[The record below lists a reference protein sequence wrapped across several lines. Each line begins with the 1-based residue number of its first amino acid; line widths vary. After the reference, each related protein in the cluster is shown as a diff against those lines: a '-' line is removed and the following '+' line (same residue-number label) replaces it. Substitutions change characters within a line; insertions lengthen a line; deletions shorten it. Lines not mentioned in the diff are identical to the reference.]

1 LARGARLFVNRQAD
15 GVFDMRRSFRTAI
28 LSLGLA
34 LGATGLAAAQT
45 DADRNNGS
53 GGAGSGASGNSGA
66 VNNAPAR
73 TSTADNR
80 DDRGFPYGLLGLL
93 GLAGLIPLF
102 TRRNNHERYDNFGRP
117 VTTNTARGAH
127 A

>member
-1 LARGARLFVNRQAD
+1 
-15 GVFDMRRSFRTAI
+15 MRRTFRTAF
-28 LSLGLA
+28 LSLSLA

-45 DADRNNGS
+45 DTDRNNGS
-53 GGAGSGASGNSGA
+53 GGAGSGASGSGGA

-73 TSTADNR
+73 TGTADNR
-80 DDRGFPYGLLGLL
+80 DDRGFNLGWLGLL

-102 TRRNNHERYDNFGRP
+102 TRRNHNERTDNFGR
-117 VTTNTARGAH
+117 TTTTTGRGAH

>member
-1 LARGARLFVNRQAD
+1 MELSHMRTSVFHAIRTGA
-15 GVFDMRRSFRTAI
+15 

-34 LGATGLAAAQT
+34 VGAAGLASAQT
-45 DADRNNGS
+45 DADKNA
-53 GGAGSGASGNSGA
+53 AGSSGA

-73 TSTADNR
+73 TTTADNR
-80 DDRGFPYGLLGLL
+80 DDRGFNPGWLGLL

-102 TRRNNHERYDNFGRP
+102 TRRNHHERHDNFGR
-117 VTTNTARGAH
+117 TTTTTGRGAH

>member
-1 LARGARLFVNRQAD
+1 LAWGARLYTNHQAD
-15 GVFDMRRSFRTAI
+15 GAFDMRRTFRTAL

-53 GGAGSGASGNSGA
+53 GGA

-73 TSTADNR
+73 AGTADNR

-102 TRRNNHERYDNFGRP
+102 TRRDNHQRHDNFGR
-117 VTTNTARGAH
+117 TTTATTGRAH

>member
-1 LARGARLFVNRQAD
+1 
-15 GVFDMRRSFRTAI
+15 MRRSFRTAL

-34 LGATGLAAAQT
+34 LGATGLAVAQT
-45 DADRNNGS
+45 DAERTNGS
-53 GGAGSGASGNSGA
+53 TPA

-73 TSTADNR
+73 TTTADNR
-80 DDRGFPYGLLGLL
+80 DDRGFNPGWLGLL

-102 TRRNNHERYDNFGRP
+102 TRRNHHERHDNFGRP
-117 VTTNTARGAH
+117 VTANTGRGAH

>member
-1 LARGARLFVNRQAD
+1 
-15 GVFDMRRSFRTAI
+15 MRRSFRTAL

-45 DADRNNGS
+45 DTDRNNGS
-53 GGAGSGASGNSGA
+53 TPT

-73 TSTADNR
+73 TGTADNR
-80 DDRGFPYGLLGLL
+80 DDRGFNPGWLGLL

-102 TRRNNHERYDNFGRP
+102 TRRNHHERHDSFGR
-117 VTTNTARGAH
+117 TTTTAGRGASV
-127 A
+127 

>member
-1 LARGARLFVNRQAD
+1 
-15 GVFDMRRSFRTAI
+15 MRRSFRTAL

-45 DADRNNGS
+45 DAERTNGS
-53 GGAGSGASGNSGA
+53 TPA

-102 TRRNNHERYDNFGRP
+102 TRRDNHNRHDNHAHTTTTAGGR
-117 VTTNTARGAH
+117 ARV
-127 A
+127 